1 MSLIYDA
8 LSRQSG
14 PVAMAPAA
22 TPRAS
27 WWSRQSLQHRNGML
41 VAAGALIAAPLAF
54 LAAGQS
60 GRVASAPVTEV
71 AAARPPVAPAP
82 ASADAPMVSM
92 DPPSVPVAIGMPAPG
107 SIEPADMPVAAVA
120 TAAPPTPAVAAAPP
134 APTQAQ
140 AGMAVALSAPA
151 ATPATLPPAAP
162 TPAPMATMGQAQ
174 EEPQPISIKVERR
187 GDGARTAAP
196 APDDPSVPATISAIE
211 AAIADGDTA
220 RARQALTELEAL
232 LPSSSL
238 TLLRMQAWVAHRGG
252 DMTSAEQ
259 LYLRIAERVPDDE
272 NAGVNIAL
280 LSAGRGDVED
290 ARLRLTRLAGRH
302 TRSALVARA
311 LADIEAQAR

>member
-1 MSLIYDA
+1 M
-8 LSRQSG
+8 
-14 PVAMAPAA
+14 
-22 TPRAS
+22 
-27 WWSRQSLQHRNGML
+27 
-41 VAAGALIAAPLAF
+41 
-54 LAAGQS
+54 
-60 GRVASAPVTEV
+60 
-71 AAARPPVAPAP
+71 
-82 ASADAPMVSM
+82 
-92 DPPSVPVAIGMPAPG
+92 
-107 SIEPADMPVAAVA
+107 
-120 TAAPPTPAVAAAPP
+120 
-134 APTQAQ
+134 
-140 AGMAVALSAPA
+140 
-151 ATPATLPPAAP
+151 
-162 TPAPMATMGQAQ
+162 
-174 EEPQPISIKVERR
+174 
-187 GDGARTAAP
+187 
-196 APDDPSVPATISAIE
+196 PATISAIE

-302 TRSALVARA
+302 NRSALVARA